1 MGLSWVF
8 WWCLLSMVMLSDHKS
23 KDFYIFRHTPKI
35 ITSVIFWLTVH
46 YFVCTYMVLY
56 LDYTLYFSC
65 WHSLGM
71 ADTTQDQLPNGV
83 LVGTLPHISNAV
95 QISHM
100 FTPGSKVL
108 YFHFPY
114 NMKGPNMSSWYFIIT
129 CKRKQLQQMRV
140 LPKSYYW
147 LEIHKRTAIYWL
159 RSPL

>member
-1 MGLSWVF
+1 
-8 WWCLLSMVMLSDHKS
+8 MLSDHKS
-23 KDFYIFRHTPKI
+23 KDFYVFRHTDNHQCHFLADC
-35 ITSVIFWLTVH
+35 SLFCVH
-46 YFVCTYMVLY
+46 IQCMVLY
-56 LDYTLYFSC
+56 WDQTLYFSC

-83 LVGTLPHISNAV
+83 LVGTVPQISNAV